1 MTRDELLSKIRKLLS
16 LSKSANEHEAAL
28 AAEKAKKLLDEHNI
42 KEFELTK
49 TIESIIEK
57 EAYAFGKKTV
67 TWIRIIASGLS
78 KYLDCKTVL
87 IGNKLKVIGSKTDI
101 EVFEYLFSYLIN
113 TVERLTQKETKTIP
127 YMTNAR
133 SYKDSFRKGMAMGIY
148 TKLMLIKQGE
158 KQAPTTNCTALVLTK
173 EKEVNAFF
181 TKLYPYAITQKMRTI
196 PQSYGYM
203 KGLEAGRNVEINK
216 GVKSSLN
223 TISIS

>member
-1 MTRDELLSKIRKLLS
+1 MTRDELLSKVRKLLS

-57 EAYAFGKKTV
+57 EAYTFGKNTIA
-67 TWIRIIASGLS
+67 WITIVASGLS
-78 KYLDCKTVL
+78 KYLDCKIIMV
-87 IGNKLKVIGSKTDI
+87 GKKLKVIGSKTDI

-113 TVERLTQKETKTIP
+113 TIERLTQKETIP
-127 YMTNAR
+127 CMTNAR
-133 SYKDSFRKGMAMGIY
+133 SYKDSFRKGMAMGINR
-148 TKLMLIKQGE
+148 KLILIKQGE

-181 TKLYPYAITQKMRTI
+181 TKLYPKTRASKATVNTL
-196 PQSYGYM
+196 SYGYV

-216 GVKSSLN
+216 GIKSSLK
-223 TISIS
+223 TIS